1 MYMKGE
7 KLLTRA
13 QNNKKMS
20 KMETEKIISTLKEQ
34 AGTTSLSDRTI
45 SDYVGNNLPA
55 DGTEPDESYFARHAK
70 ILKSITGN
78 FDHDVATRVE
88 EFKKSY
94 NPTTTPPK
102 GEPQPTNDFEAR
114 LQAIEEAN
122 NKKFEA
128 LKLELAN
135 KDKVLLQKSY
145 ISQLESTFKAGLD
158 EKGLIY
164 DPIYF
169 EHIVRENGDFDTAK
183 SIDEAVKGISEKYD
197 KMFKERNRQ
206 IGSNGFM
213 ADYVPQDGGSGN
225 ADSAA
230 ERFKD
235 RMRAQGLLPE
245 KKE

>member
-1 MYMKGE
+1 
-7 KLLTRA
+7 
-13 QNNKKMS
+13 
-20 KMETEKIISTLKEQ
+20 METEKIISTLKEKI
-34 AGTTSLSDRTI
+34 GTTSLSDRTI

-55 DGTEPDESYFARHAK
+55 DGTEPDDAYFDKHAN
-70 ILKSITGN
+70 ILKSLSGN
-78 FDHDVATRVE
+78 FNADVAKWVE

-94 NPTTTPPK
+94 KPTTIPPK

-122 NKKFEA
+122 NKRFEA

-135 KDKVLLQKSY
+135 KDKALLQKSY

-197 KMFKERNRQ
+197 KMFKDRNRQ
-206 IGSNGFM
+206 ITSNGFISEFQ
-213 ADYVPQDGGSGN
+213 VQQPQGAVGGSQLTP
-225 ADSAA
+225 A
-230 ERFKD
+230 EAFKA
-235 RMRAQGLLPE
+235 RMRDEGYLPGTE
-245 KKE
+245 NK